1 MPHPWM
7 LWITNVLSSMLWITN
22 VLSLNVKNHTN
33 DLYLQLSQMPCTC
46 RLWKPNFMNHK
57 IPTPQSVFNHKCLI
71 LNCFESQMY
80 YPQVFWITNA
90 LTLNVLNHKCLMLQ
104 CFESQ
109 MLYLSSNVLNHK
121 CIILECFGSQ
131 MHYPQVFWI
140 TNSLSSNILS
150 HKCIILKCFESQ
162 VHYPQVLNANTLSST
177 GLNHSA
183 ISSNDNFFLVF
194 TVITA

>member
-80 YPQVFWITNA
+80 YPQVFWITDA
-90 LTLNVLNHKCLMLQ
+90 
-104 CFESQ
+104 
-109 MLYLSSNVLNHK
+109 LSSNVLNHR
-121 CIILECFGSQ
+121 
-131 MHYPQVFWI
+131 
-140 TNSLSSNILS
+140 
-150 HKCIILKCFESQ
+150 CIILKCFESQ
-162 VHYPQVLNANTLSST
+162 MHYPQMFWITSPLSSSVKRKYLILS
-177 GLNHSA
+177 GFESQCHILKW
-183 ISSNDNFFLVF
+183 
-194 TVITA
+194 